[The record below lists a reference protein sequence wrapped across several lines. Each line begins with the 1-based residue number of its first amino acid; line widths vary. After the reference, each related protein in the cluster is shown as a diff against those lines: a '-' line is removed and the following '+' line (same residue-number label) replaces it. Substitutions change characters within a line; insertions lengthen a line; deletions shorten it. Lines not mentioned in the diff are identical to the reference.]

1 MFCVFIYN
9 DGEVDDA
16 SHKNGDPVLVFI
28 GVAMLSTPA
37 LATTVL
43 EQTFPDLVHQAD
55 VIAVGTVTGIQEQ
68 WDAARQAPLTY
79 VTFANLTVLKGDP
92 GDESMT
98 LEFLGGHTPDGK
110 VLTVSGV
117 PRFTVG
123 EKHVVFCTGNHRDFC
138 PLVGLWQG
146 LLRVTFD
153 PQRSEEIVSD
163 NFRVPIAGVQ
173 DGKFLKLT
181 PEVSSREP
189 LSLSTLLDLIKQE
202 MGNAYGQ
209 Q

>member
-1 MFCVFIYN
+1 MNIATMVIRFF
-9 DGEVDDA
+9 
-16 SHKNGDPVLVFI
+16 LFI
-28 GVAMLSTPA
+28 GLSLLPA
-37 LATTVL
+37 SGRATTVI
-43 EQTFPDLVHQAD
+43 EQTFPDLVHQAE

-68 WDAARQAPLTY
+68 WDATRQAPFTY

-92 GDESMT
+92 GGESLT
-98 LEFLGGHTPDGK
+98 LEFLGGHTPDGM
-110 VLTVSGV
+110 VFAVSGV
-117 PRFTVG
+117 PRFSIG
-123 EKHVVFCTGNHRDFC
+123 EKNVVFCAGNHRDFA
-138 PLVGLWQG
+138 PLVGVWQG

-153 PQRSEEIVSD
+153 PRRGEEIVSD

>member
-1 MFCVFIYN
+1 MCLTRISIRCLAFM
-9 DGEVDDA
+9 G
-16 SHKNGDPVLVFI
+16 GVLL
-28 GVAMLSTPA
+28 ATSTH
-37 LATTVL
+37 ATTVL
-43 EQTFPDLVHQAD
+43 EQTFPDLVHQAE

-92 GDESMT
+92 GGESMT

-123 EKHVVFCTGNHRDFC
+123 EKHVVFCAGNHRDFC

-146 LLRVTFD
+146 LLGVAFD
-153 PQRSEEIVSD
+153 PQRGVETVSD
-163 NFRVPIAGVQ
+163 NFHVPIVGVQ
-173 DGKFLKLT
+173 GGRFLKLT
-181 PEVSSREP
+181 PEAPAPQEALP
-189 LSLSTLLDLIKQE
+189 LSTLMDLIQQE
-202 MGNAYGQ
+202 LRSSYGQ
-209 Q
+209 P

>member
-1 MFCVFIYN
+1 MRLVKMVIGFPIFISM
-9 DGEVDDA
+9 A
-16 SHKNGDPVLVFI
+16 I
-28 GVAMLSTPA
+28 LSTP
-37 LATTVL
+37 LQATTVL
-43 EQTFPDLVHQAD
+43 EQTFPDLVHRAD

-68 WDAARQAPLTY
+68 WDAAHQAPFTSI
-79 VTFANLTVLKGDP
+79 TFFNLTVLKGDP
-92 GDESMT
+92 GGESMT
-98 LEFLGGHTPDGK
+98 LEFLGGHTPDGMT
-110 VLTVSGV
+110 LAIAGV

-123 EKHVVFCTGNHRDFC
+123 EKTVVFCAGNHRDFC

-181 PEVSSREP
+181 PEVSSGEP

-202 MGNAYGQ
+202 MGNAYSQ

>member
-1 MFCVFIYN
+1 MRPIKTAIRFPLFIIL
-9 DGEVDDA
+9 
-16 SHKNGDPVLVFI
+16 SILPV
-28 GVAMLSTPA
+28 PA

-92 GDESMT
+92 GGESMT
-98 LEFLGGHTPDGK
+98 LEFLGGHTPDGM
-110 VLTVSGV
+110 VLAIAGV
-117 PRFTVG
+117 PRFSMG
-123 EKHVVFCTGNHRDFC
+123 EKHVVFCAGNHRDFC

-153 PQRSEEIVSD
+153 PQRGVETVSD
-163 NFRVPIAGVQ
+163 NAHIPIVGVQ
-173 DGKFLKLT
+173 DGKFLKYAQEASPQEAL
-181 PEVSSREP
+181 P
-189 LSLSTLLDLIKQE
+189 LSTLLELIKQE
-202 MGNAYGQ
+202 MRSPYGQ
-209 Q
+209 P